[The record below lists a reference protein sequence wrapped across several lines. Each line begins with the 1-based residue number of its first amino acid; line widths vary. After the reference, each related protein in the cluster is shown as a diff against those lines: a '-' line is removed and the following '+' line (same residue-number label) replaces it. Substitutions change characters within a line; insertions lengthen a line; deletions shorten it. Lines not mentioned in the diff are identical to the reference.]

1 MNAAR
6 RAILKKAIA
15 SIEQA
20 KEYVDQVY
28 DDEYDALSNM
38 PENLE
43 SSERYE
49 KMENAVDILE
59 EIQDD
64 LDDVLE
70 KIEEAMQ

>member
-20 KEYVDQVY
+20 KGYVDQVY

-49 KMENAVDILE
+49 KMENAVDTLE